1 MRTATSAE
9 PDRAAADLRRLVR
22 STAAAME
29 RATVALEEADAAL
42 ADEIVADSVR
52 LDRERE
58 ELARTAPGLCAPAVT
73 VLATIHALTELERM
87 SLLALAVARA
97 VQRCYPHPVVPH
109 ELTPDFVEMGRI
121 AVWLAELTAGPG
133 EVRSLISL
141 EDDLD
146 DLHRILA
153 GVRSRCD
160 GTTVADVVLLSRH
173 YERFADHA
181 VLLGRLMK
189 SAVPRSQATTR
200 SVHLAG

>member
-1 MRTATSAE
+1 MRTDASE
-9 PDRAAADLRRLVR
+9 ELDRAAADLRRLVR
-22 STAAAME
+22 STATAME

-58 ELARTAPGLCAPAVT
+58 ELARTAPGLRAPAVT

-109 ELTPDFVEMGRI
+109 ELIPEFVEMGRI
-121 AVWLAELTAGPG
+121 AVWLAELTVGGDIRA
-133 EVRSLISL
+133 LISI

-146 DLHRILA
+146 DLRRILV

-160 GTTVADVVLLSRH
+160 GTTVADVIPLSRH

-189 SAVPRSQATTR
+189 SAVPRSQATGT
-200 SVHLAG
+200 AA

>member
-1 MRTATSAE
+1 MRTATSEQLA
-9 PDRAAADLRRLVR
+9 RAAADLRRLAR

-29 RATVALEEADAAL
+29 RASVALAEADAAL

-58 ELARTAPGLCAPAVT
+58 ELARKAPGLRAPAVT

-97 VQRCYPHPVVPH
+97 VQRCYPHPVLPH

-121 AVWLAELTAGPG
+121 AVWLAELTAGTG
-133 EVRSLISL
+133 EVRSLISI

-146 DLHRILA
+146 DLRRIVA
-153 GVRSRCD
+153 DVRNRCD
-160 GTTVADVVLLSRH
+160 GTAVADVVLLSRH

-189 SAVPRSQATTR
+189 SAVPRSQATGT
-200 SVHLAG
+200 AA